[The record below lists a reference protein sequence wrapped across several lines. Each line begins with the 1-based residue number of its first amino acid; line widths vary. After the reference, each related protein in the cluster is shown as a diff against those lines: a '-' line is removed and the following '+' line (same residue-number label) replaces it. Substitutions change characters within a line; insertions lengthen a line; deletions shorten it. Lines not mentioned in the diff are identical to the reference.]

1 MSKIKSS
8 DKIDRPITIEDILV
22 ETIKSGGHYELD
34 EILYETD
41 SYTLKNESKFT
52 LRCFADYLNKNKTY
66 AIKIEGHTDDI
77 GDRQKNLILSQNR
90 AATVKEYLIE
100 QGIEAERLDSKGFG
114 ESRPKV
120 PNNSSENRRKN
131 RRTEF
136 ELTIE

>member
-8 DKIDRPITIEDILV
+8 DKIDRPITINDILV
-22 ETIKSGGHYELD
+22 ETIKSGAHYELD

-41 SYTLKNESKFT
+41 SYTLKDESKFT
-52 LRCFADYLNKNKTY
+52 LRCFADYLNKNKAYT
-66 AIKIEGHTDDI
+66 IKIEGHTDDI

-90 AATVKEYLIE
+90 AALVKEYLIE
-100 QGIEAERLDSKGFG
+100 QGIEAKRLDSKGFG

-120 PNNSSENRRKN
+120 PNSTEENRRKN